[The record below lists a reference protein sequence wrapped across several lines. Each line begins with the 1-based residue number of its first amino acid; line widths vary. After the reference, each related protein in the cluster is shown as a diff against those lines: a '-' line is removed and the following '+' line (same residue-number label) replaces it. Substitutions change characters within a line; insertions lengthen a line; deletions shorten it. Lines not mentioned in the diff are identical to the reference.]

1 MQIILASSSIYRKA
15 LLERLPIV
23 FSTAKPS
30 VDETPLKDEN
40 PRQLATRLA
49 LEKARCIAKNN
60 PESLIIGSDQVA
72 VVEGKIVGKPG
83 NRENAIQQ
91 LLSATG
97 KSVVFLTGLCLYDS
111 QNETYQVDTIP
122 FKVFFR
128 ELSKSEIENYVD
140 IEQPF
145 DCAGSFKWEK
155 LGIALF
161 KKMEGDDVTALEG
174 LPLIRLIDMLK
185 QAGHPIL

>member
-15 LLERLPIV
+15 LLERLPIL
-23 FSTAKPS
+23 FNTAKPEI
-30 VDETPLKDEN
+30 DETPSKGEN

-49 LEKARCIAKNN
+49 LEKARCIANKQAD
-60 PESLIIGSDQVA
+60 SLVIGSDQVA

-83 NRENAIQQ
+83 NRENATQQ
-91 LLSATG
+91 LLRASG
-97 KSVVFLTGLCLYDS
+97 KSVEFLTGLCLYNS
-111 QNETYQVDTIP
+111 QNDTYQVDTIP

-128 ELSKSEIENYVD
+128 ELSKSEIEKYVD

-185 QAGHPIL
+185 QAGQPIL